1 MSLTIYILCYN
12 RPDFA
17 KLAILSVLAQSCQ
30 NFRLI
35 VSDHSSSDSVGDMVR
50 EVFPNISYVRRLREL
65 KHLEHFNLCMDEV
78 ETDYYCLFHDDD
90 IMHKDF
96 VKNMFECI
104 SKFPVAMAY
113 ASNAY
118 IETKGN
124 IERRTAFLSRK
135 KYELIESPRVL
146 AKKYFSRHQS
156 GIAPNPSYIYSRHMV
171 GGIRFI
177 VDGGKYADVALLL
190 DILQAGPIIWI
201 NKPLM
206 TYRMHGNNIGSIESI
221 PDRLRF
227 LGYLK
232 KNKEI
237 FGGAL
242 IQDYRRSFIY
252 KNVVDRL
259 GNSRSGRKSK
269 LQSFLYCYYLWH
281 YTRFSTYKDLLA
293 RVSVKW
299 GTKIDLC

>member
-12 RPDFA
+12 RPDSA
-17 KLAILSVLAQSCQ
+17 KLSILSVLAQSCQ
-30 NFRLI
+30 NFKLI
-35 VSDHSSSDSVGDMVR
+35 VSDHSSNDSVRDMVR
-50 EVFPNISYVRRLREL
+50 EAFQNISYVRRSHKL

-90 IMHKDF
+90 TMHKDF
-96 VKNMFECI
+96 VKNIFECI
-104 SKFPVAMAY
+104 WKFPVAMAY

-118 IETKGN
+118 IETNGN
-124 IERRTAFLSRK
+124 IERRTAFLSRN
-135 KYELIESPRVL
+135 KYELIESPQVL
-146 AKKYFSRHQS
+146 AAKYFSRHQS

-190 DILQAGPIIWI
+190 DMLQVASIIWI

-206 TYRMHGNNIGSIESI
+206 TYRIHGNNLGGIESI

-237 FGGAL
+237 FSGAL

-259 GNSRSGRKSK
+259 DNSRSRRKRV
-269 LQSFLYCYYLWH
+269 LQSFLNYYYLYH
-281 YTRFSTYKDLLA
+281 YTRFGTYKALLLRA
-293 RVSVKW
+293 IVKW
-299 GTKIDLC
+299 DIKIDLR